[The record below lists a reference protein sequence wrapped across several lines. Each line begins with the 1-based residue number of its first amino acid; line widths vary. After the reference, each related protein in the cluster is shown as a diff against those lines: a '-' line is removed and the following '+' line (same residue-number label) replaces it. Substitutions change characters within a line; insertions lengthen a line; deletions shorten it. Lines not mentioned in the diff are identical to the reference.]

1 MIPTRNI
8 LNKHIL
14 WIWQTSRTR
23 SSGTTPSE
31 RPRLD
36 GNADCVPSF
45 PVDYIE
51 APRATTDSRH
61 GADAPRRA
69 PFPWGRPDKPA
80 EGSARTSRPPK
91 GPCYL
96 LTLS

>member
-1 MIPTRNI
+1 MLCWMR
-8 LNKHIL
+8 
-14 WIWQTSRTR
+14 W
-23 SSGTTPSE
+23 SGYTCRVRAVCG
-31 RPRLD
+31 RPPH
-36 GNADCVPSF
+36 ADCLPSF

-51 APRATTDSRH
+51 APRATTDRHH
-61 GADAPRRA
+61 GAEAPRRA